1 VEGVKFLTGL
11 KYLSIT
17 CGNAQAI
24 AVSQGIRLWFF
35 TRGSIY
41 AISAYMLS
49 PVRPSVCH
57 TGGSVKN
64 GWS

>member
-1 VEGVKFLTGL
+1 MLTRTNNVLPQSDSTENSTAVGEACL
-11 KYLSIT
+11 FARDSIL
-17 CGNAQAI
+17 C
-24 AVSQGIRLWFF
+24 
-35 TRGSIY
+35 Y
-41 AISAYMLS
+41 SAYMLS